1 MTLKELAQVLRERQI
16 YRKLLPIEVILAISD
31 EKMIESYM
39 KCSKCGTYAYTVK
52 EFTLAAERSSD
63 YDSFFDELEKITGP
77 RHNFSC
83 N

>member
-16 YRKLLPIEVILAISD
+16 QRKLIPLDLILSLSD
-31 EKMIESYM
+31 EKMIDSYM
-39 KCSKCGTYAYTVK
+39 KCSSCQSYMYTAE
-52 EFTLAAERSSD
+52 EFALAAERSSD

-77 RHNFSC
+77 RHNFGC